1 MGVGTA
7 FFVTGLGVITDSLPR
22 LWSVFDKG
30 LASVPILTASIIT
43 AGHAGILLMS
53 GCLLAKGIY
62 DLTHLNHFRND
73 LTEILDREH
82 IPKGDKAKQ
91 GLVFIEQQISIT
103 EGDLLNLK
111 EKFKDEDVLE
121 SEIAKLLKVK
131 WNRFVRRVG
140 EDCAH
145 KIADQIGTV
154 HEALFI
160 GDEDG
165 ISKAIDLI
173 QEVDK
178 ASYKN
183 KVRNVIQIILTL
195 VYLCVG
201 IISLVTPFG
210 IILPI
215 LSLVGLGIYIIIN
228 SDKVHQFVSKVIFN
242 LKSYHHEE
250 RWIKPLAGRDIV
262 PLFKSEFKDGR
273 EWNLSKLKTLFKS
286 AMKESNGKVMLDGV
300 EIDSF
305 NKLCQKIDLHRIDF
319 ESIAFQES
327 DLTLEQIKA
336 LKTLEQFIGRE
347 WKLNKLKR
355 DLNAAF
361 EASNAKLILNG
372 VQIQDFETLRNELK
386 LDQINFEQESLH
398 KAEFS
403 AEQIRSLQFLDQLRI
418 GAELVAESGEEYKDA
433 LQNQGIELSPN
444 FNPILGS
451 SSAEIQA
458 IFDTDTGVENF
469 EIITN
474 APADVETA

>member
-1 MGVGTA
+1 M
-7 FFVTGLGVITDSLPR
+7 
-22 LWSVFDKG
+22 
-30 LASVPILTASIIT
+30 
-43 AGHAGILLMS
+43 
-53 GCLLAKGIY
+53 CLLFNSLIE
-62 DLTHLNHFRND
+62 F
-73 LTEILDREH
+73 E
-82 IPKGDKAKQ
+82 
-91 GLVFIEQQISIT
+91 LV
-103 EGDLLNLK
+103 
-111 EKFKDEDVLE
+111 
-121 SEIAKLLKVK
+121 
-131 WNRFVRRVG
+131 
-140 EDCAH
+140 
-145 KIADQIGTV
+145 
-154 HEALFI
+154 
-160 GDEDG
+160 
-165 ISKAIDLI
+165 
-173 QEVDK
+173 
-178 ASYKN
+178 
-183 KVRNVIQIILTL
+183 
-195 VYLCVG
+195 
-201 IISLVTPFG
+201 
-210 IILPI
+210 
-215 LSLVGLGIYIIIN
+215 
-228 SDKVHQFVSKVIFN
+228 
-242 LKSYHHEE
+242 
-250 RWIKPLAGRDIV
+250 
-262 PLFKSEFKDGR
+262 
-273 EWNLSKLKTLFKS
+273 
-286 AMKESNGKVMLDGV
+286 
-300 EIDSF
+300 IDSF
-305 NKLCQKIDLHRIDF
+305 NKLCQKIDLHGIDF

-433 LQNQGIELSPN
+433 LQNQGIELSPD